1 MDAISLYLWQARAW
15 LNAQF
20 TDRGQVTIVQAATTR
35 ETSALL
41 AGAFLLVALLLLG
54 ACLWLYYRYRRAGS
68 NATQR
73 SRWYVHQK
81 AEERAAS
88 LLREHLSER
97 QYRQFRRDGYLEI
110 PSQVQPGWS
119 YRLPARPGR
128 VTVYEGGVPIGQ
140 LCVIASEPVPHADL
154 ILAQKWLIEAD
165 EPAYLALAN
174 WVSGSPHGRTRRE
187 PELLHT

>member
-1 MDAISLYLWQARAW
+1 M
-15 LNAQF
+15 
-20 TDRGQVTIVQAATTR
+20 VQPTTER
-35 ETSALL
+35 ETPTLS
-41 AGAFLLVALLLLG
+41 AGAFFLIVLLLLAAG
-54 ACLWLYYRYRRAGS
+54 LWLCYRYRRLGIS
-68 NATQR
+68 ATRR
-73 SRWYVHQK
+73 SRWDVHQM

-128 VTVYEGGVPIGQ
+128 VTVYEDGAPIGQ

-174 WVSGSPHGRTRRE
+174 WVSGSPHNRTRRE
-187 PELLHT
+187 LELLHT